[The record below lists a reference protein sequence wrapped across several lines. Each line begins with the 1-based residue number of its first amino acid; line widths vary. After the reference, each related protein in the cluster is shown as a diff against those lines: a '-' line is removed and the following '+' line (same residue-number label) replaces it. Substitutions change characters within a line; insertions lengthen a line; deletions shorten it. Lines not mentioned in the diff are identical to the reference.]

1 MSAHPAGLH
10 SDRSG
15 TSQPITTHARVSA
28 LKLSVVSRDL
38 SLGDA
43 VKHGLPPPPHPP
55 RPSELQQEELW
66 MEGDADFACPVIE
79 EKGRGELRSRGLVKH

>member
-38 SLGDA
+38 SLGDS
-43 VKHGLPPPPHPP
+43 VKHGLSPPHTP
-55 RPSELQQEELW
+55 RPSELQQGELW
-66 MEGDADFACPVIE
+66 VEGDANFACPVIE
-79 EKGRGELRSRGLVKH
+79 EKGRGELRSGGLVKH